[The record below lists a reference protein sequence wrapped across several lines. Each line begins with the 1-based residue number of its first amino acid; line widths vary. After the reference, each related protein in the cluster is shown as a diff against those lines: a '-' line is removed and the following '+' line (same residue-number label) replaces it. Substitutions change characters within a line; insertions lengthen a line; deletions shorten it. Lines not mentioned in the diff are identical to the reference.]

1 PRRVL
6 ALLSFSKSR
15 PTSQSDSCSS
25 VIPPI
30 TGSSLNMPSRAA
42 QTLTQYLLVDCIAT
56 TGQLYSKIRTRSS
69 RLPGLHRHEFVPVG
83 GVARGHQLA
92 SHLPG
97 RALLQ
102 AASA

>member
-1 PRRVL
+1 
-6 ALLSFSKSR
+6 
-15 PTSQSDSCSS
+15 
-25 VIPPI
+25 
-30 TGSSLNMPSRAA
+30 MPSRAA

-69 RLPGLHRHEFVPVG
+69 WLLGLHRHEFIPVG

-97 RALLQ
+97 RALPQ
-102 AASA
+102 AASAQADGPTTVFGSNLFEQCTNVFGLMR